1 VILID
6 LYCDLVILIVEIE
19 FETLLLVSHL
29 CLYHLTDLF
38 DVVINRLFDVYYG
51 RLYPLN
57 EPFDPDHALDPPCK
71 PQVAPPSLQ
80 AGGCSML

>member
-1 VILID
+1 MILID
-6 LYCDLVILIVEIE
+6 LYCNLVILIVKIE

-29 CLYHLTDLF
+29 SLYHLTDLF

-57 EPFDPDHALDPPCK
+57 KPFDLDHALDPPSK

-80 AGGCSML
+80 TGGCSML